1 MPTSERGDFENPT
14 KSAYSVERY
23 DSSWERQYMKRLERD
38 KTVAKWTKNHGI
50 TIQYVTEAGNVR
62 GYRPDFLLERI
73 DGAKELHEVKGS
85 QFINN
90 ELPPIDW
97 TLFRR
102 FLVQIGGQNLLLSP
116 LGFKFGWGEA
126 AQRRMDALVPV

>member
-1 MPTSERGDFENPT
+1 MPTSERGDLENPT

-23 DSSWERQYMKRLERD
+23 DSSWELQYMRRLERD

-73 DGAKELHEVKGS
+73 DGAKELHEVKGG

-90 ELPPIDW
+90 PNTIRKHEAGRNW
-97 TLFRR
+97 CGKRGMR
-102 FLVQIGGQNLLLSP
+102 FVVIT
-116 LGFKFGWGEA
+116 K
-126 AQRRMDALVPV
+126 